1 MTYQRNIGGAPLL
14 VQQDVLHE
22 RAKRLVCPVEEDADD
37 GTGDQDD
44 HRALHDLG
52 PARPL
57 DLLELGDRL
66 ADERKTAAAR
76 ALRGAL
82 REDGRG
88 RGLERAAAVAR
99 APGLGRAKPW
109 RPRDAAA
116 GALIAGSATRVAA
129 LPAGLARHYR
139 VSRCGVWRPH
149 QRQYLLNSTR

>member
-1 MTYQRNIGGAPLL
+1 
-14 VQQDVLHE
+14 QDVLHE

-66 ADERKTAAAR
+66 ADERKAALAR
-76 ALRGAL
+76 AL
-82 REDGRG
+82 REDGPR

-99 APGLGRAKPW
+99 APGLGGAKPW

-149 QRQYLLNSTR
+149 QRQYLLNSTRSGEFRFDFSVW